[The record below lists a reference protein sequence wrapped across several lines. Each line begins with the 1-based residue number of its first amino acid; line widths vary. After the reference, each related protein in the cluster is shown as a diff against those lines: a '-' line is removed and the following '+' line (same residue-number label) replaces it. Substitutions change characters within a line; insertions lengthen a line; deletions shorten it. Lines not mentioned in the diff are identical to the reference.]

1 MPRDVATRCDVAR
14 TWAVAR
20 VGYRVPR
27 ERFDGVVH
35 GVFARACYIDCGG
48 SLLTLA
54 SADVADGPTTL
65 ILGADAPKDLRTAF
79 NTGDALRCRGGRVEG
94 RSAVLELA
102 RARTWRAVRPK
113 CLLNRRDMSARIA
126 LARSRLLEERRA
138 RSSMLDRSGGAAIAD
153 VERACRRLDV
163 ADAFTGIERFVG
175 WGEGL
180 TPAGD
185 DYLVGLCAA
194 LGALVQGDAARR
206 AFLARMRGFIEAQRV
221 RTTPISAHGLALAS
235 GGHFNADLLRALDAV
250 RAERDAHVARS
261 ALDAL
266 MAVGA
271 TSGADA
277 LTGILSGFAAWMKPS
292 THQRPR

>member
-1 MPRDVATRCDVAR
+1 MR

-54 SADVADGPTTL
+54 TAGVSDGPTTL
-65 ILGADAPKDLRTAF
+65 VLGADAPADLRYVF
-79 NTGDALRCRGGRVEG
+79 NPGDALRCREG
-94 RSAVLELA
+94 CVRGPDVRLELA
-102 RARTWRAVRPK
+102 HARTWRAPP
-113 CLLNRRDMSARIA
+113 RRSSLSGGETAARVA
-126 LARSRLLEERRA
+126 LARARLADGRRA
-138 RSSMLDRSGGAAIAD
+138 RSSVLDRGGSAVIAD
-153 VERACRRLDV
+153 VENACSRLDI
-163 ADAFTGIERFVG
+163 ASALARIERFVG

-194 LGALVQGDAARR
+194 LQSLVHGNAARR
-206 AFLARMRGFIEAQRV
+206 TFLRRMRGFVASQSL
-221 RTTPISAHGLALAS
+221 RTTPISAHWLTLAS
-235 GGHFNADLLRALDAV
+235 RGHFNADLLRALDAL
-250 RAERDAHVARS
+250 RAERDVQNARD
-261 ALDAL
+261 AIDAL

-277 LTGILSGFAAWMKPS
+277 LTGILSGFEAWMKAPS
-292 THQRPR
+292 HQLMQ